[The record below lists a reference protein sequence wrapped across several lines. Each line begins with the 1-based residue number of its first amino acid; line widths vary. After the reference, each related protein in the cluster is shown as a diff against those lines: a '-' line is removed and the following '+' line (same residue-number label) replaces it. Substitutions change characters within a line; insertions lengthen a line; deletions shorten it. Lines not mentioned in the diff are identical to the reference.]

1 MSLFPA
7 PRNIP
12 PPTQGWTW
20 ISTLS
25 GNRVMTFSEH
35 PSQDVGVHPHWTS
48 SEPDLIS
55 WHLPSPEECQGQ
67 GIGAHP
73 PLQVEGNSFR
83 SWSGIRC
90 LQPGTRGWTRGSVA
104 QERVGAGGADLR
116 LRRCLA
122 RGAGDLGTSPARSAF
137 SQPRVLGFVGCRES
151 HKTDRALAGS
161 LGRPRLLGPSPHSP
175 EVARKV
181 GSWRFLSH

>member
-7 PRNIP
+7 PHNIP
-12 PPTQGWTW
+12 PLTQGWTW
-20 ISTLS
+20 ISILS
-25 GNRVMTFSEH
+25 GNRVMTFSEP
-35 PSQDVGVHPHWTS
+35 PSQDVGVRPHWTS
-48 SEPDLIS
+48 SETDLIS

-90 LQPGTRGWTRGSVA
+90 LQPGTRGWTGGSVT
-104 QERVGAGGADLR
+104 QEHVGVGSADLR
-116 LRRCLA
+116 PRRRLA
-122 RGAGDLGTSPARSAF
+122 RGAGDLSTSPAQSAF

-151 HKTDRALAGS
+151 HKMDRALAGS
-161 LGRPRLLGPSPHSP
+161 REDHGFWAPHPTVQKWPGKSALG
-175 EVARKV
+175 
-181 GSWRFLSH
+181 GS